1 MSSKNVAS
9 LLLILLFLSSLTWA
23 EEDSWTLPET
33 ITLLCS
39 DSILKWCDGRK
50 VRYLQTPPPG
60 YKLCGEIA
68 AQKLCNPSGRRF
80 ISPGSTPPNQV
91 YKDCALGERI
101 IVERIDLIE
110 PGEQFNPQISEPMS
124 KKEHVEAE
132 RGTGSGFCYNAGRFL
147 VFLGPFFVGDLL
159 STSSSSA
166 EILHL
171 LSLIALLP
179 IAAVIFLA
187 AGYGEETRQELST

>member
-1 MSSKNVAS
+1 MTCFNLGGLIGTLLTIPLATRMGRRPMFYIYFS
-9 LLLILLFLSSLTWA
+9 LSALTIYCAFGIPLDPEFRFLAQFFVGLCVFGVFGSFTFY
-23 EEDSWTLPET
+23 LPE
-33 ITLLCS
+33 LFPARL
-39 DSILKWCDGRK
+39 
-50 VRYLQTPPPG
+50 
-60 YKLCGEIA
+60 
-68 AQKLCNPSGRRF
+68 
-80 ISPGSTPPNQV
+80 
-91 YKDCALGERI
+91 
-101 IVERIDLIE
+101 
-110 PGEQFNPQISEPMS
+110 
-124 KKEHVEAE
+124 

-147 VFLGPFFVGDLL
+147 VCLGPFFVGDLL